1 VTLSVFQDDELL
13 EALGYASARAER
25 DELVPLTGTDAK
37 RAWRAEPANWQHEL
51 EQTRARRGQ
60 VSREEHLAAVR
71 AHAADPGVIAQR
83 RERRAAVDRAYRQ
96 RPEVLERARVAKAA
110 RLDAMPAS
118 ERRARWARDTRNYRA
133 RKRLERAL
141 SGGAS

>member
-1 VTLSVFQDDELL
+1 MTLSILQDDELL

-71 AHAADPGVIAQR
+71 AHAAGVPTAAR
-83 RERRAAVDRAYRQ
+83 SPRAR
-96 RPEVLERARVAKAA
+96 RVAKAA
-110 RLDAMPAS
+110 RLDAMPVS
-118 ERRARWARDTRNYRA
+118 ERRARWARDTRNYRE

>member
-1 VTLSVFQDDELL
+1 MTLSILQDDELL

-51 EQTRARRGQ
+51 EQTRSRRGQ
-60 VSREEHLAAVR
+60 VSRDEYLATVR

-83 RERRAAVDRAYRQ
+83 RERREETRRAW
-96 RPEVLERARVAKAA
+96 RARPGVREAECAAKAA

-118 ERRARWARDTRNYRA
+118 ERRARWARDSKAYRE